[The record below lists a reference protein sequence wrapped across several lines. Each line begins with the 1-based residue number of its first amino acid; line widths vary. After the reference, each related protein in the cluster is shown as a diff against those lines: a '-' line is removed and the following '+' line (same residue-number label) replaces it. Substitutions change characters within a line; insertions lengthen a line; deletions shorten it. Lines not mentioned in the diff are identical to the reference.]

1 LVEKEVLRQLLE
13 LDDDDLREFSKG
25 MVQDYFAQ
33 AEAKFDEM
41 DEQL

>member
-1 LVEKEVLRQLLE
+1 MVEIEILRQLLD
-13 LDDDDLREFSKG
+13 LDDDESREFSNG